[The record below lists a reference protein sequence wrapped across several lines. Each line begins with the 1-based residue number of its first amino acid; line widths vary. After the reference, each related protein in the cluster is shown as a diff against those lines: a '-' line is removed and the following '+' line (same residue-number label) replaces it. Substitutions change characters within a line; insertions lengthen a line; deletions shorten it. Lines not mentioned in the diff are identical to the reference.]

1 MSVAYRCLNTA
12 EMLEIDGEMIILN
25 PETFTVTKLN
35 ESGGELWQLM
45 REGRSEEELAEHLA
59 SQHGDVPMEKIREDV
74 RNFLQNLQEIGLIR
88 VE

>member
-12 EMLEIDGEMIILN
+12 EMLEIDGDMIILN

-45 REGRSEEELAEHLA
+45 REGRTEEELAEYLA
-59 SQHGDVPMEKIREDV
+59 SQHGGVPMEKIREDV
-74 RNFLQNLQEIGLIR
+74 RHFIQNLQEIGLIR